1 MGKVVD
7 LVEYRRRVVPES
19 RLTEEE
25 AQKKHLAR
33 ALVEQAVLLLTELGE
48 AERHVGWLLE
58 DCAALLEDDPEMTLT
73 R

>member
-1 MGKVVD
+1 MGKVVS
-7 LVEYRRRVVPES
+7 LTEYRQRVVPES

-33 ALVEQAVLLLTELGE
+33 ALVEQAVVMLAELGE
-48 AERHVGWLLE
+48 AEQHVGWLLE
-58 DCAALLEDDPEMTLT
+58 DCAALLEDDPEITVN